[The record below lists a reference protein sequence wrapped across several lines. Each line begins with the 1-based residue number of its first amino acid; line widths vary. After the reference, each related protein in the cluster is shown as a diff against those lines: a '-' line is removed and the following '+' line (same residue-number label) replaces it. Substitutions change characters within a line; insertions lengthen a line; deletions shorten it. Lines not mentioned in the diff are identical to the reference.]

1 MVDGTSKAAFPLCYP
16 AKGRAPL
23 KVGASKSSPS
33 MHSHVSW
40 RSDCCGYSLPSRRD
54 LVEPLVYAILSLL
67 AVSICH
73 LFWVL
78 LFDAALEGEKSFVSP
93 VVFARTGG
101 LSFNYPRFVAA
112 FRPAYALRWSYHILA
127 TERWTA
133 YGIWLRTSS
142 WHTLKHTRDANMRC
156 FKDIATR
163 AGQAEAE
170 AAQYAQL
177 VRFMHIPRQEFIGAK
192 SDFDLL
198 GVLVDIRQ
206 VMETVAVWHSGN
218 S

>member
-78 LFDAALEGEKSFVSP
+78 LFWCRIRGWDELRLAGCFCKNRGAVVQLPQVCCGISASIRSEVVISYSSDRALDSIWHMAEN
-93 VVFARTGG
+93 
-101 LSFNYPRFVAA
+101 L
-112 FRPAYALRWSYHILA
+112 IL
-127 TERWTA
+127 T
-133 YGIWLRTSS
+133 
-142 WHTLKHTRDANMRC
+142 HT
-156 FKDIATR
+156 
-163 AGQAEAE
+163 
-170 AAQYAQL
+170 
-177 VRFMHIPRQEFIGAK
+177 
-192 SDFDLL
+192 
-198 GVLVDIRQ
+198 
-206 VMETVAVWHSGN
+206 
-218 S
+218 

>member
-1 MVDGTSKAAFPLCYP
+1 MGQAKLLFPC
-16 AKGRAPL
+16 
-23 KVGASKSSPS
+23 
-33 MHSHVSW
+33 
-40 RSDCCGYSLPSRRD
+40 
-54 LVEPLVYAILSLL
+54 AILRREGLMRRLRWKSVLWSPLHQLL
-67 AVSICH
+67 W
-73 LFWVL
+73 LFSA
-78 LFDAALEGEKSFVSP
+78 FEARSCRAACLRHP
-93 VVFARTGG
+93 FASCCFNVPLILSVALRCILGGWEELRLAGCFCKNRG
-101 LSFNYPRFVAA
+101 LSFNCPRLVVA

-142 WHTLKHTRDANMRC
+142 WHTLKHTRDTNMRC

-206 VMETVAVWHSGN
+206 VMETVAVWHWGN